1 MWAKTK
7 ITIGKGLLTMY
18 TRGIVKDIYCKI
30 GWGGGKNKEE
40 EEII

>member
-7 ITIGKGLLTMY
+7 ITIGKVLLTMY
-18 TRGIVKDIYCKI
+18 ARGIVKDIYCKI
-30 GWGGGKNKEE
+30 GWSGGKNKEE